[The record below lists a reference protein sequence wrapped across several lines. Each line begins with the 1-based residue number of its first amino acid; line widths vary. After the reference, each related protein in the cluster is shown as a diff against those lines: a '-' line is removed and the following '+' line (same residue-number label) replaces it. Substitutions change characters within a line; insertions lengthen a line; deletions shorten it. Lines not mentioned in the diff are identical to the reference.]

1 MQIVIN
7 LLEKKLKDYKC
18 SKEKSINSYK
28 RGNIPKDTH
37 NIHMTNLN
45 ILIQQFS
52 KAIKILTKNN

>member
-1 MQIVIN
+1 MKIVIN
-7 LLEKKLKDYKC
+7 LLKKKLNDYKH

-28 RGNIPKDTH
+28 RGNITENTH

-45 ILIQQFS
+45 IVIQQFS